1 MCGEAELRVCSSG
14 GPAGGGDLRRF
25 VLISVEL
32 FFVALATTIAVV
44 LRGYFDTVS
53 ESLIA
58 LMPYSFVSLGCASV
72 VFFAGGLD
80 RIPWRYSTVADHL
93 QVIVLTMLAILLA
106 LVVTF
111 ALNRLAPVARSL
123 PVLQGGLIISI
134 LIGARSAARFWH
146 TRSLH
151 TNGNGRII
159 EQPHETVLV
168 VGVNTVTELFLMS
181 VKEFASER
189 TQVAGILAEDPNMR
203 CRAIHQKP
211 VLGTVEELHDILQSL
226 QVHGT
231 TVDRIVVATAAD
243 QLRPRSL
250 KTLLEV
256 ESSSAIFV
264 EFLSERLGFEGVPQ
278 RSSGISSQERRTRE
292 QRAVARVGGA
302 IDADHAN
309 FAGKFFR
316 FEKRIVDV
324 LGAALLIFA
333 LSPVTIL
340 IAFIVAFR
348 CRISCDILAA
358 ATRPLWKA
366 VQAVQISD
374 NACVA

>member
-1 MCGEAELRVCSSG
+1 
-14 GPAGGGDLRRF
+14 
-25 VLISVEL
+25 
-32 FFVALATTIAVV
+32 
-44 LRGYFDTVS
+44 
-53 ESLIA
+53 
-58 LMPYSFVSLGCASV
+58 MPYSFVSLGCASV

-80 RIPWRYSTVADHL
+80 RVPWRYSTVADHL

-151 TNGNGRII
+151 TKHTNGNGCIV

-168 VGVNTVTELFLMS
+168 VGVNAVTELFLMS
-181 VKEFASER
+181 VKEFASQR
-189 TQVAGILAEDPNMR
+189 IQVAGILAEDPNMR
-203 CRAIHQKP
+203 CRVIHQKP

-226 QVHGT
+226 QIHGT
-231 TVDRIVVATAAD
+231 IVDRIVVATAAD

-256 ESSSAIFV
+256 ESSSGIFV
-264 EFLSERLGFEGVPQ
+264 EFLSERLGLEGVPQ

-309 FAGKFFR
+309 FAGKSFR

-340 IAFIVAFR
+340 IAFIVA
-348 CRISCDILAA
+348 L
-358 ATRPLWKA
+358 
-366 VQAVQISD
+366 
-374 NACVA
+374 